1 MYQNPPHQLDHA
13 ITVIS
18 DFLDLYSQWAKQQ
31 GWLPNEFF
39 ALYSIAH
46 HPNCGQKDIADDWC
60 LPKQTV
66 FSVCQ
71 QLIKK
76 GLIVATASTND
87 KRQKILQLTPMGK
100 TQIVPMLDKLKDIEQ
115 ATICQFGEAKLQQL
129 TQDIKTLSQLLFHNL
144 ELSNEKQSCIS
155 TKHLGQFKKHQQ
167 K

>member
-1 MYQNPPHQLDHA
+1 MGKTARLVA
-13 ITVIS
+13 
-18 DFLDLYSQWAKQQ
+18 QW
-31 GWLPNEFF
+31 FF

-46 HPNCGQKDIADDWC
+46 HPNCGQKDIANDWC

-66 FSVCQ
+66 FGVCQ

-100 TQIVPMLDKLKDIEQ
+100 TQIVPMLDKLKDMEQ